1 MAVRT
6 PLYYVGGNL
15 REMSSVM
22 INSIGALAIYQ
33 YSLNPS
39 VILSVVTSGG
49 NLTAI
54 TDTRLQAGTASTS
67 VSAFPTEATTAEPT
81 TVTVSYQRLIKTNS
95 SVTVTGDTGKT
106 FPLYYTSGGNIRAM
120 DVTDFRDTFIS
131 PSIDKLILSTTTTD
145 QAGTYFV
152 STSLSVTG
160 ATLVSATPIFID
172 TRADTSLFADL
183 VVNAT
188 ALTSA
193 INGTT
198 LRVRTIGTTDFLLI
212 GASAAAVV
220 TGSIAGTVLTVT
232 AVTSGTLAVGAVL
245 SGTGVTAG
253 TTITALGGGAGPA
266 GTGGTG
272 TYTVSISQTKGSG
285 TINRQPLVDTLFTKS
300 GATGAGTGT
309 VFRPEI
315 PETLDQPTTIN
326 SYYLHR
332 VNGSPVILTELPV
345 YIDAGNNIKEYSQAE
360 FQTLLDEYIR
370 NEAASSSSGYQITYT
385 IGSSGT
391 GNIRGTGMTDTRLNG
406 AGNYQTLFVG
416 ADDYRAQEFPNGT
429 AVSINTYYLRINKS

>member
-22 INSIGALAIYQ
+22 INSIGALAIYR

-95 SVTVTGDTGKT
+95 SVTITGDTGKT

-120 DVTDFRDTFIS
+120 DVTDFNDTFIS
-131 PSIDKLILSTTTTD
+131 PSIDKLILGTTTTD

-152 STSLSVTG
+152 STTTSVTG

-253 TTITALGGGAGPA
+253 TTITALGN
-266 GTGGTG
+266 GTGGIG
-272 TYTVSISQTKGSG
+272 TYTVSISQTKGLG

-370 NEAASSSSGYQITYT
+370 NESASSSSGNQITYT

-391 GNIRGTGMTDTRLNG
+391 GNIRGTGMANTILNG
-406 AGNYQTLFVG
+406 SGNYQTLFVG
-416 ADDYRAQEFPNGT
+416 TDDYRAQEFPNGT
-429 AVSINTYYLRINKS
+429 PVTANTYYLRINKT

>member
-15 REMSSVM
+15 RQMSSVM
-22 INSIGALAIYQ
+22 INSIGALAIYR

-39 VILSVVTSGG
+39 VILTVVTSGG

-54 TDTRLQAGTASTS
+54 TDTRLQAGASITR
-67 VSAFPTEATTAEPT
+67 VDRFATEAETEEPSI
-81 TVTVSYQRLIKTNS
+81 VTVSYQRVTKTNAE
-95 SVTVTGDTGKT
+95 VTVTADTGKT
-106 FPLYYTSGGNIRAM
+106 FPIYYNAGGNIQAM
-120 DVTDFRDTFIS
+120 TTTDFRDTFIS

-145 QAGTYFV
+145 QAGTYFI
-152 STSLSVTG
+152 STATSVTG
-160 ATLVSATPIFID
+160 STRVSATPIFID
-172 TRADTSLFADL
+172 TRADTRLYTDL

-198 LRVRTIGTTDFLLI
+198 LEVRTIGTTNFLLI

-253 TTITALGGGAGPA
+253 TTITALGT

-285 TINRQPLVDTLFTKS
+285 TINRQPVVGTKFTKS

-309 VFRPEI
+309 VFRNQI

-326 SYYLHR
+326 SYYLYR
-332 VNGSPVILTELPV
+332 VNGSPVVLTELPLF
-345 YIDAGNNIKEYSQAE
+345 IDVNNNLKEYSQAE
-360 FQTLLDEYIR
+360 FETLLDQYIR

-406 AGNYQTLFVG
+406 SGDYQTLFVNT
-416 ADDYRAQEFPNGT
+416 DDYRAQEFPNGT
-429 AVSINTYYLRINKS
+429 PVSINTYFLRINKS

>member
-22 INSIGALAIYQ
+22 INSIGALAIYR

-39 VILSVVTSGG
+39 VILTVVGSGG
-49 NLTAI
+49 GLTSI
-54 TDTRLQAGTASTS
+54 NDTRLQAGAASTS
-67 VSAFPTEATTAEPT
+67 VSAFPTEATTAEPG
-81 TVTVSYQRLIKTNS
+81 TVTVSYQRLIKTNA

-120 DVTDFRDTFIS
+120 DVTDFKDTFIF
-131 PSIDKLILSTTTTD
+131 PTIDKLILGTTTTD

-198 LRVRTIGTTDFLLI
+198 LRVRTIGTTNFLLI

-253 TTITALGGGAGPA
+253 TTITALGT
-266 GTGGTG
+266 GTGGNG

-285 TINRQPLVDTLFTKS
+285 TINRQPLVDTKFTKS
-300 GATGAGTGT
+300 GATGAGTGS

-345 YIDAGNNIKEYSQAE
+345 YIDAGNNIIEYTQAQIE
-360 FQTLLDEYIR
+360 TLLDEYIR
-370 NEAASSSSGYQITYT
+370 NTAASSTEGYQITYNIDGSGT
-385 IGSSGT
+385 AKGSSMVNT
-391 GNIRGTGMTDTRLNG
+391 ILNG
-406 AGNYQTLFVG
+406 SGNYQTSFVG
-416 ADDYRAQEFPNGT
+416 TDDYRAQEFPDGSPI
-429 AVSINTYYLRINKS
+429 AANTYIFKINKV

>member
-22 INSIGALAIYQ
+22 INSIGALAIYR

-39 VILSVVTSGG
+39 VILSVVGSGG
-49 NLTAI
+49 GLTSI
-54 TDTRLQAGTASTS
+54 NDTRLQAGAASTS
-67 VSAFPTEATTAEPT
+67 VSAFPTEATTAEPG
-81 TVTVSYQRLIKTNS
+81 TVTVSYQRVIKTNA

-120 DVTDFRDTFIS
+120 DVTDFKDTFIF
-131 PSIDKLILSTTTTD
+131 PTIDKLILGTTTTD

-152 STSLSVTG
+152 SPSLSVTG
-160 ATLVSATPIFID
+160 ATLVSATPIFLD
-172 TRADTSLFADL
+172 TRANTALFADL

-198 LRVRTIGTTDFLLI
+198 LRVRTIGTTNFLLI

-253 TTITALGGGAGPA
+253 TTITALGN
-266 GTGGTG
+266 GTGGNG

-309 VFRPEI
+309 VFRNEI

-345 YIDAGNNIKEYSQAE
+345 YIDAGNNIKEYTQAQIE
-360 FQTLLDEYIR
+360 TLLDEYIR
-370 NEAASSSSGYQITYT
+370 NTATSSTEGYQITYN
-385 IGSSGT
+385 IDGSGT
-391 GNIRGTGMTDTRLNG
+391 ARGSAMVNTILNG
-406 AGNYQTLFVG
+406 SGNYQTSFVG
-416 ADDYRAQEFPNGT
+416 TDDYRAQEFPDGSPI
-429 AVSINTYYLRINKS
+429 AANTYIFKINKV

>member
-1 MAVRT
+1 
-6 PLYYVGGNL
+6 
-15 REMSSVM
+15 MSSVM
-22 INSIGALAIYQ
+22 INSIGALSIYR

-54 TDTRLQAGTASTS
+54 TDTRLQAGAASTS
-67 VSAFPTEATTAEPT
+67 VSAFPTEATTAEPG
-81 TVTVSYQRLIKTNS
+81 TVTVSYQRLIKTNAA
-95 SVTVTGDTGKT
+95 VTVTGDTGKT
-106 FPLYYTSGGNIRAM
+106 FPLYYNSFGNLQAM
-120 DVTDFRDTFIS
+120 NLTDFKDTFIS
-131 PSIDKLILSTTTTD
+131 PSIDKLILGTTTTD

-172 TRADTSLFADL
+172 TRADTRLYTDL

-198 LRVRTIGTTDFLLI
+198 LEVRTIGTTDFLLI

-253 TTITALGGGAGPA
+253 TTITALGT
-266 GTGGTG
+266 GTGGNG

-285 TINRQPLVDTLFTKS
+285 TINRQPVVGTKFTKS

-309 VFRPEI
+309 VFRNEI

-360 FQTLLDEYIR
+360 FQILLDEYIR
-370 NEAASSSSGYQITYT
+370 NESASSSSGNQITYT

-391 GNIRGTGMTDTRLNG
+391 GNIRGTGMANTILNG
-406 AGNYQTLFVG
+406 SGDYQTLFVG
-416 ADDYRAQEFPNGT
+416 TDDYRAQEFPNGT
-429 AVSINTYYLRINKS
+429 AVTANTYYLRINKI